1 MPIPS
6 DSVPSDSTTFGAPL
20 DTVAE
25 LIGGPRIDDLLRRS
39 ARRAPRHPAL
49 VAEGL
54 VLDYA
59 GLDGR
64 VSRCAEALRGAFG
77 GPRTVIAI
85 AAELTAEFAV
95 TFLGISRSGN
105 TSAMFNPLISDDT
118 LVHVLN
124 ACGARAA
131 VLSPAMHRRVAAV
144 RHRIPALEH
153 IVVTADAGD
162 GTPVLD
168 ALPRAA
174 VPDGEE
180 VETACLQFT
189 SGTTGAPKT
198 VRLSHRNLLV
208 NAAQSA
214 YAHRLEA
221 DAVSLNN
228 LPSFHLMHLNTAL
241 AVGATHVLCPEQD
254 QEAMVELAG
263 LWRATHLYSLPVRL
277 SRLAGDLRLP
287 ALRIPSLRAVL
298 SGGSAL
304 PPRTTAALS
313 EHFGVPVVQ
322 GYGLAET
329 SPSTHFD
336 LLDRPT
342 TGSCGPPVAG
352 TACRIVDVQ
361 TGAVLPVGEK
371 GEIQVK
377 GPQLMLGY
385 LGDGHPAVP
394 ADGWFSTGDV
404 GRIDEEGRL
413 AVVDRIKDVFKCDN
427 WLVSPTEIERVLMR
441 HPAVADCVVFDHPDE
456 LSGAVAVGLVVPRG
470 PDVDP
475 AALAE
480 FANAQLP
487 YYEHLRHL
495 RLVEGIPRSA
505 TGKVQRR
512 DLRDWVPG
520 RP

>member
-1 MPIPS
+1 MATS
-6 DSVPSDSTTFGAPL
+6 ADSTTFGAPL
-20 DTVAE
+20 DTVSE

-39 ARRAPRHPAL
+39 ARRSPRHPAL
-49 VAEGL
+49 VADGE
-54 VLDYA
+54 VLDHA

-64 VSRCAEALRGAFG
+64 VTRCAEALRGAFG
-77 GPRTVIAI
+77 GPETVIAI
-85 AAELTAEFAV
+85 AAELTVDFAV
-95 TFLGISRSGN
+95 TFLAISRSGN
-105 TSAMFNPLISDDT
+105 TSAMFNPLISDDA

-131 VLSPAMHRRVAAV
+131 VLSPRMHRRIEAV
-144 RHRIPALEH
+144 RHRVPALRQ
-153 IVVTADAGD
+153 IVVTSDAGD

-168 ALPRAA
+168 ELPRAA
-174 VPDGEE
+174 VPDGEAAR
-180 VETACLQFT
+180 TACLQFT

-198 VRLSHRNLLV
+198 VRLSHDNLLV

-214 YAHRLEA
+214 HAHQLGA
-221 DAVSLNN
+221 DSVSLDN

-241 AVGATHVLCPEQD
+241 AVGATLLLCPAED
-254 QEAMVELAG
+254 QEAMVELARA
-263 LWRATHLYSLPVRL
+263 WRASHLYSLPVRL

-287 ALRIPSLRAVL
+287 AFRIPSLRAVL
-298 SGGSAL
+298 SGGSTL
-304 PPRTTAALS
+304 PPRTTTALS
-313 EHFGVPVVQ
+313 EHFAVPVVQ

-352 TACRIVDVQ
+352 TGCRIVDVR
-361 TGAVLPVGEK
+361 TGAVLPTGEK

-385 LGDGHPAVP
+385 LGAGHGEAVRP
-394 ADGWFSTGDV
+394 DGWFSTGDV
-404 GRIDEEGRL
+404 GRVDEEGRL
-413 AVVDRIKDVFKCDN
+413 TVVDRIKDVFKCDN

-441 HPAVADCVVFDHPDE
+441 HPSVADCVVFDYPDE
-456 LSGAVAVGLVVPRG
+456 LSGAVAVGLVVPMG
-470 PDVDP
+470 DDVDP
-475 AALAE
+475 AALAG
-480 FANAQLP
+480 FVNARLP

-495 RLVEGIPRSA
+495 WLAESIPRSA

-512 DLRDWVPG
+512 DLRDRLLGKP
-520 RP
+520 